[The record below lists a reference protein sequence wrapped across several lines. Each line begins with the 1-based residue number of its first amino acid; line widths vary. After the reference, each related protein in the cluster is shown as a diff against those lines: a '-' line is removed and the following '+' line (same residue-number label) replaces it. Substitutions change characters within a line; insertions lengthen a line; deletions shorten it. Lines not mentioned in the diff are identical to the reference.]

1 MKYINLTQNQEAMI
15 DDEDYQFVSQ
25 NKWCAN
31 KIKNNYY
38 AIRTVIIRRQN
49 KKENIKKKQ
58 LRIYMHTLILE
69 NKLERILKPNEEVH
83 HINENG
89 LDNRRENLM
98 VVTRSQHKMLARK
111 RKKYTSRHKGVSWAK
126 RDKKWKVQITINWKQ
141 IYLGLFNSELEAAKA
156 YDEAAKELF
165 GEFAK
170 LNFNKRSLDD

>member
-58 LRIYMHTLILE
+58 LRIYMNTLILK
-69 NKLERILKPNEEVH
+69 NK
-83 HINENG
+83 
-89 LDNRRENLM
+89 
-98 VVTRSQHKMLARK
+98 
-111 RKKYTSRHKGVSWAK
+111 
-126 RDKKWKVQITINWKQ
+126 
-141 IYLGLFNSELEAAKA
+141 
-156 YDEAAKELF
+156 
-165 GEFAK
+165 
-170 LNFNKRSLDD
+170 

>member
-1 MKYINLTQNQEAMI
+1 MKT
-15 DDEDYQFVSQ
+15 
-25 NKWCAN
+25 
-31 KIKNNYY
+31 
-38 AIRTVIIRRQN
+38 
-49 KKENIKKKQ
+49 
-58 LRIYMHTLILE
+58 
-69 NKLERILKPNEEVH
+69 NEKVN

-98 VVTRSQHKMLARK
+98 VVTRSQHKMLVRK
-111 RKKYTSRHKGVSWAK
+111 RKKYTSRYKGVSWAK

-170 LNFNKRSLDD
+170 LNFNKRSLDDRN